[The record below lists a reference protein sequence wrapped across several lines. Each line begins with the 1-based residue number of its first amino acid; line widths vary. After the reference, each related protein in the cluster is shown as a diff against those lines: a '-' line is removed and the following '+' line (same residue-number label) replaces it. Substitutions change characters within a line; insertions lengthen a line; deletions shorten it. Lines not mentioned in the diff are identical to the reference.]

1 MKRGKTILTS
11 ALVFCLLFADLAGSN
26 LMAVRGA
33 ETEEAAAESSVMIT
47 STEEEEGTSAPA
59 DIEESN
65 DAEAGSSEASTEE
78 EEGTSAPADIEES
91 NDAEAGSSEAST
103 EQEEPEAAG
112 EGYSYEN
119 DEDSEQQNEQ
129 TSEGSAGVEAAEEDI
144 EETEADS
151 EYDTEADSSQEGV
164 TEGEAAP
171 VGLTNTEVA
180 DPNLEAD
187 KQDLPTAGS
196 LTAKEDNY
204 TVRVSYDETAL
215 IPKGAELVVQE
226 IAADKNAYEERQSQI
241 EDTLDEGQS
250 INKALLLDIKIMADG
265 KEVEPAEG
273 SKVKL
278 EITTAPE
285 VLGTSASG
293 NDSSSYEWEDDKV
306 YTMGQDAETIALYH
320 FPDKEEAPVLM
331 EEAEVT
337 EDSKGRITASVETES
352 FSDYET
358 AVIGGNREL
367 RIGDSIT
374 IDESDNHYNRYNHSW
389 TISNKDV
396 IAIGYDRAN
405 QSGDYGTD
413 LWTGGKSYATVT
425 AVGTGIATLT
435 HRYAYNDN
443 WGQHWNTESMTFNV
457 SSKPDIDASGRGDV
471 LPTIDNKRAG
481 IYLLDIIDLDTTPL
495 NLLDERNNVTSKPY
509 DVGVNVEHQLKL
521 LGWGSVTTGANNG
534 INDYTGGSNADR
546 IPKQGIVQDQL
557 QGEYP
562 SLRAA
567 SGVNEESLSYLFDG
581 SGSNTRL
588 YNVNKLFKETSN
600 GYFEFDS
607 DHNFATL
614 NPDGSGVGNEF
625 TVYSTTFDQDK
636 HSGMPIGFFPF
647 IPYDKNEA
655 KGSVNLNKNLEHHFA
670 MHMASNFVIP
680 ATGKDAD
687 GHDIVFRFSGD
698 DDMWV
703 FIDDQ
708 LVLDIGGVHQ
718 PVDGSI
724 NFRTGEVKVQNGHD
738 GSLPSGFIKNDE
750 QNHTMKIFYMER
762 GGCDSNCKITFNM
775 PVKRPI
781 IISKKVEGKN
791 ASSYYDEPFS
801 FKIMVETQT
810 GSGQFEP
817 YRGGLFPVGTAPENK
832 TTPSVTPDA
841 NGVYTLK
848 HGQEFE
854 TLDIIDTRKYY
865 VQEINVDG
873 TKFGETDIHY
883 DTVTVDEN
891 GVRVIAI
898 KQSTV
903 NNSYGQNYDAA
914 CAEGYIKHR
923 WRVDFTNKP
932 VEFKITVQKF
942 WEAPPDTEHQTV
954 KVALF
959 KQNGENLQMVEGT
972 VRDISYDQATN
983 SWKTTYYLFD
993 SADQY
998 QVRELKAD
1006 GTTPV
1011 DPNGRLKI
1019 EGEVY
1024 NGQKVVNHYTVT
1036 YDQGTPDAQTG
1047 DRTDTIYNTI
1057 KKKVRLVKL
1066 DEKLDENEKEK
1077 YLKGAVFTLK
1087 DSEGTPVGVGTYT
1100 SGEDGLIVETDLKAG
1115 TYYLEETTA
1124 PTTYAK
1130 LPERIKITVT
1140 GQEVKAVG
1148 ETSGKVY
1155 QAVHT
1160 GSEETNNELFAFS
1173 IPNAKKSASLTV
1185 IKKSSTDQ
1193 TKLLPGAAFKVYTDP
1208 ACTQAAVVYKDNI
1221 GTVGDVFTTG
1231 DDGKITIYGLTFGE
1245 TYYLKEVTAPN
1256 GYYVLSY
1263 PIKVVIGTDGKAKP
1277 AFVDENGSVVESEAF
1292 RVSNEYNSETMN
1304 NDLTVLDSPVYD
1316 LPSAGGPG
1324 TFLFTIIGT
1333 AVMAAIILL
1342 YLPDRRKT

>member
-47 STEEEEGTSAPA
+47 
-59 DIEESN
+59 
-65 DAEAGSSEASTEE
+65 STEE

-164 TEGEAAP
+164 TDADSAQEGLTEGEAAP

-180 DPNLEAD
+180 DPNLETD
-187 KQDLPTAGS
+187 KQDLPTAGTLS
-196 LTAKEDNY
+196 AKEDNY

-226 IAADKNAYEERQSQI
+226 IAADEKAYEERQSQI

-278 EITTAPE
+278 EITTVPE

-352 FSDYET
+352 FSDYEA

-374 IDESDNHYNRYNHSW
+374 IDESNNHNGRYNHSW
-389 TISNKDV
+389 TVSNPNV
-396 IAIGYDRAN
+396 IAIGHDRAN
-405 QSGDYGTD
+405 QGGDYGTD

-425 AVGTGIATLT
+425 AVGTGTATLT
-435 HRYAYNDN
+435 HGYAYNDN
-443 WGQHWNTESMTFNV
+443 WGQHWVTESMTFNV
-457 SSKPDIDASGRGDV
+457 NSKPGIDASGRGDV
-471 LPTIDNKRAG
+471 LRTIDNKRAG

-495 NLLDERNNVTSKPY
+495 NVLDERNNVATKPY
-509 DVGVNVEHQLKL
+509 DEGVNAGHQIKI
-521 LGWGSVTTGANNG
+521 LGWGASNSGDKNG
-534 INDYTGGSNADR
+534 INDYTEYN
-546 IPKQGIVQDQL
+546 PTQGIVQNQL
-557 QGEYP
+557 QGGYP
-562 SLRAA
+562 SLKAGN
-567 SGVNEESLSYLFDG
+567 GVNAESLNYLFDG
-581 SGSNTRL
+581 SGSNTQL
-588 YNVNKLFKETSN
+588 YSVNKLFKETAS

-614 NPDGSGVGNEF
+614 NPDGSGIGNEF
-625 TVYSTTFDQDK
+625 TVYSTTFAQDK
-636 HSGMPIGFFPF
+636 HAEMPIGFFPF
-647 IPYDKNEA
+647 MPYDKNEA
-655 KGSVNLNKNLEHHFA
+655 KGSVNMNKNLEHHFA
-670 MHMASNFVIP
+670 MHMESNFVIP

-687 GHDIVFRFSGD
+687 GNDIVFEFSGD

-718 PVDGSI
+718 PVSGSI
-724 NFRTGEVKVQNGHD
+724 NFRSGNVTVQNGAN

-775 PVKRPI
+775 PIKRPI
-781 IISKKVEGKN
+781 IISKKVEVEGEN
-791 ASSYYDEPFS
+791 ASSYYNEPFS
-801 FKIMVETQT
+801 FKIMMETQT

-832 TTPSVTPDA
+832 TTPSVKPDA
-841 NGVYTLK
+841 DGVYTLK

-891 GVRVIAI
+891 GVRKITTA
-898 KQSTV
+898 QSTV
-903 NNSYGQNYDAA
+903 NNSYGQNYSAE
-914 CAEGYIKHR
+914 CAKEYIKHR
-923 WRVDFTNKP
+923 GRVDFTNKP
-932 VEFKITVQKF
+932 VKFKITVQKF
-942 WEAPPDTEHQTV
+942 WEAPPDTEHQKV

-972 VRDISYDQATN
+972 VRDISYDQTTN

-998 QVRELKAD
+998 KVRELKAD

-1011 DPNGRLKI
+1011 NPNGRLKI

-1024 NGQKVVNHYTVT
+1024 NGQTVVNHYTVT
-1036 YDQGTPDAQTG
+1036 YNQGTPDEETG
-1047 DRTDTIYNTI
+1047 ERIDTVYNTI
-1057 KKKVRLVKL
+1057 KKKVCLVKL
-1066 DEKLDENEKEK
+1066 DEHGHN
-1077 YLKGAVFTLK
+1077 LKDAVFTLE
-1087 DSEGTPVGVGTYT
+1087 DSAGTLLGTYT
-1100 SGEDGLIVETDLKAG
+1100 TDQDGLIVERDLKAG
-1115 TYYLEETTA
+1115 KYYLKEKEA
-1124 PTTYAK
+1124 PTTYAE
-1130 LPERIKITVT
+1130 LPERIVITVT
-1140 GQEVKAVG
+1140 GQEVTAVG
-1148 ETSGKVY
+1148 EISGNGY

-1160 GSEETNNELFAFS
+1160 GSEETNDEKFAFS
-1173 IPNAKKSASLTV
+1173 IPNAKKSATLTV

-1263 PIKVVIGTDGKAKP
+1263 PIKVVIGTDGKAEP

-1292 RVSNEYNSETMN
+1292 RVPNVVYTSETMN

>member
-1 MKRGKTILTS
+1 MLPGRRCFMKTGRILLASILT
-11 ALVFCLLFADLAGSN
+11 LCILFADPHSGILLA
-26 LMAVRGA
+26 ARCA
-33 ETEEAAAESSVMIT
+33 EATDVSAKAIERASSDDTEDLADPQENAAEGDPFES
-47 STEEEEGTSAPA
+47 EEES
-59 DIEESN
+59 DRQDEE
-65 DAEAGSSEASTEE
+65 
-78 EEGTSAPADIEES
+78 
-91 NDAEAGSSEAST
+91 
-103 EQEEPEAAG
+103 
-112 EGYSYEN
+112 
-119 DEDSEQQNEQ
+119 
-129 TSEGSAGVEAAEEDI
+129 TSEGSAEDAAAEE
-144 EETEADS
+144 EGS
-151 EYDTEADSSQEGV
+151 E
-164 TEGEAAP
+164 EGEAAAAEESSEE
-171 VGLTNTEVA
+171 GEADAEDFAEHEDASASDTETEIAAEDLTGNESASAAITNTEVA
-180 DPNLEAD
+180 DPALEAEI
-187 KQDLPTAGS
+187 KKLPAAGS
-196 LTAKEDNY
+196 LIVEEANY
-204 TVRVSYDETAL
+204 TVRISYDETAE
-215 IPKGAELVVQE
+215 IPEGAELTVKEVP
-226 IAADKNAYEERQSQI
+226 ADEKAYEERQSQI
-241 EDTLDEGQS
+241 EETLDDGQS
-250 INKALLLDIKIMADG
+250 INQALLLDIKIMADG

-285 VLGTSASG
+285 VLGTGSSAG
-293 NDSSSYEWEDDKV
+293 ADASSDIWEDDKT
-306 YTMGQDAETIALYH
+306 YTMGQDSEAIVLYH
-320 FPDKEEAPVLM
+320 FPDQEEAPVLM

-352 FSDYET
+352 FSDYEA
-358 AVIGGNREL
+358 AVIGGNRTL

-374 IDESDNHYNRYNHSW
+374 IDESDNHYNRSNHSW
-389 TISNKDV
+389 TVSNPNV

-405 QSGDYGTD
+405 QGGEYGSD
-413 LWTGGKSYATVT
+413 LWTGGKSYATIT
-425 AVGTGIATLT
+425 AVGTGTATLT
-435 HRYAYNDN
+435 HSYFSY
-443 WGQHWNTESMTFNV
+443 GQWRTETMNFTVNN
-457 SSKPDIDASGRGDV
+457 KPGIDASGRGDV

-509 DVGVNVEHQLKL
+509 DVGVNVGHQLKL
-521 LGWGSVTTGANNG
+521 LGWGAVTTGANNG

-546 IPKQGIVQDQL
+546 IPKQKIVQDQL
-557 QGEYP
+557 QGGYP

-567 SGVNEESLSYLFDG
+567 NGVNEESLSYLFDG
-581 SGSNTRL
+581 SGSNTQL
-588 YNVNKLFKETSN
+588 YSVNKLFKETAS

-614 NPDGSGVGNEF
+614 NPDGSGIGNKF
-625 TVYSTTFDQDK
+625 TVYSTTFAQDK
-636 HSGMPIGFFPF
+636 HAEMPIGFFPF
-647 IPYDKNEA
+647 MPYDKNEA
-655 KGSVNLNKNLEHHFA
+655 KGSVNMNKNLEHHFA
-670 MHMASNFVIP
+670 MHMESNFVIP

-687 GHDIVFRFSGD
+687 GNDIIFEFSGD

-718 PVDGSI
+718 PVYGSI
-724 NFRTGEVKVQNGHD
+724 NFRTGAVEVQNGN
-738 GSLPSGFIKNDE
+738 SSNLPSSFIKNDE

-775 PVKRPI
+775 PIKRPI
-781 IISKKVEGKN
+781 IISKTVDGKN
-791 ASSYYDEPFS
+791 ASSYYNEPFS
-801 FKIMVETQT
+801 FKIMMETQT

-817 YRGGLFPVGTAPENK
+817 YTGGLFPVGTDEDEK
-832 TTPSVTPDA
+832 TTPSVIPDA
-841 NGVYTLK
+841 DGVYTLK
-848 HGQEFE
+848 HGDEFE
-854 TLDIIDTRKYY
+854 TLGIIDTRRYY

-883 DTVTVDEN
+883 DTVTVDDN
-891 GVRVIAI
+891 GVRII
-898 KQSTV
+898 TTDQSKV
-903 NNSYGQNYDAA
+903 NNSYGQNYSAE
-914 CAEGYIKHR
+914 CAREFIKHR
-923 WRVDFTNKP
+923 GRVDFTNKP
-932 VEFKITVQKF
+932 VVNQITVQKF
-942 WEAPPDTEHQTV
+942 WEAPPDLTHGTV

-959 KQNGENLQMVEGT
+959 KMNGSNLQMVEGT
-972 VRDISYDQATN
+972 VRDISYDQTTN
-983 SWKTTYYLFD
+983 SWKVTYYLFD
-993 SADQY
+993 SPDQY

-1006 GTTPV
+1006 GRTPV

-1024 NGQKVVNHYTVT
+1024 NGQTVVNHYTVT

-1066 DEKLDENEKEK
+1066 DENGQN
-1077 YLKGAVFTLK
+1077 LKDAVFTLQ
-1087 DSEGTPVGVGTYT
+1087 DSEGTSVGTYT
-1100 SGEDGLIVETDLKAG
+1100 SGEDGLIVETVLKAG

-1124 PTTYAK
+1124 PTVYAK
-1130 LPERIKITVT
+1130 LPERIVITVT
-1140 GQEVKAVG
+1140 GQEVTAVG

-1193 TKLLPGAAFKVYTDP
+1193 TKLLPGAAFKVYTDS
-1208 ACTQAAVVYKDNI
+1208 ACTQAAVVYTDTI

-1263 PIKVVIGTDGKAKP
+1263 PIKVVIGTDGTAVP
-1277 AFVDENGSVVESEAF
+1277 AFVEENGSVVESEAF
-1292 RVSNEYNSETMN
+1292 RVSNVYTRETMN